1 MRKTIA
7 IDLGGTKALG
17 AVFSPQGEILTSKNV
32 YLRGASGEAAGDL
45 VLGLIDELE
54 SACPEGKVVAVGICV
69 PGIAYQDSGCVWA
82 PNIPGWDH
90 YPLRERI
97 RNKMGEGVHVRIESD
112 RTCYILGETWKGAAK
127 GSRNAIYMAVGTG
140 IGAGIITEG
149 RVLRGSGDIAG
160 AIGWMGLEYPF
171 REDYVQTGCFESYAS
186 GNGIGQRLWKAV
198 LAAPE
203 YSGVLSRKPVSE
215 LTSYDAFENYD
226 SDPLARAVL
235 DKAVVMWGM
244 AAANLASLLDP
255 EIIVFGGGVFGPAA
269 RFLDRIREEAC
280 KWGQPIVM
288 KKLRFAVSEL
298 PGEAALFGAARL
310 VAEESV

>member
-32 YLRGASGEAAGDL
+32 YLRGASGEAAGNL

-54 SACPEGKVVAVGICV
+54 SAGPEGKVVAVGICV

-97 RNKMGEGVHVRIESD
+97 RGKMGDGVHVRIESD

-140 IGAGIITEG
+140 IGAGIISEG

-160 AIGWMGLEYPF
+160 AIGWMGLECPF
-171 REDYVQTGCFESYAS
+171 REDFVQTGCFESYAS
-186 GNGIGQRLWKAV
+186 GNGIGQRLREAV

-203 YSGVLSRKPVSE
+203 YSGVLSRLSRTMIPIRSPGRSWTRRSSCGAWPRRTWRACWTRKSSFSE
-215 LTSYDAFENYD
+215 VGSSALRRD
-226 SDPLARAVL
+226 SWTGSGRKLA
-235 DKAVVMWGM
+235 
-244 AAANLASLLDP
+244 N
-255 EIIVFGGGVFGPAA
+255 GGS
-269 RFLDRIREEAC
+269 R
-280 KWGQPIVM
+280 
-288 KKLRFAVSEL
+288 S
-298 PGEAALFGAARL
+298 
-310 VAEESV
+310 